1 MQVIVLV
8 KANKASE
15 EGQMPSQELMTKMGA
30 FNQELIN
37 AGIMLN
43 GAGLEASSK
52 GKRMRF
58 SGPAPLVTD
67 GPFAETKE
75 LVSGFWIWKVESME
89 QAVELAK
96 RAPFPPELLQQLPAH
111 AWPRNYYQ

>member
-15 EGQMPSQELMTKMGA
+15 EGQLPSPELIAKMGA

-43 GAGLEASSK
+43 GAGLDPSSK
-52 GKRMRF
+52 GKRLRF
-58 SGPAPLVTD
+58 NGPTPLVTD

-89 QAVELAK
+89 QAIEWAK
-96 RAPFPPELLQQLPAH
+96 KAPFPPELDTHIELRAI
-111 AWPRNYYQ
+111 RG

>member
-15 EGQMPSQELMTKMGA
+15 EGQMPSQELMAKMGA
-30 FNQELIN
+30 FNQELIK

-43 GAGLEASSK
+43 GAGLEPSSK
-52 GKRMRF
+52 GKRLRF
-58 SGPAPLVTD
+58 NGPAPLVTD

-89 QAVELAK
+89 QAVEWAK
-96 RAPFPPELLQQLPAH
+96 RAPFPPELDAH
-111 AWPRNYYQ
+111 IELRAIRG

>member
-1 MQVIVLV
+1 MQVIVMV

-15 EGQMPSQELMTKMGA
+15 EGQMPSQELITKMGA
-30 FNQELIN
+30 FNQELIQ

-58 SGPAPLVTD
+58 NGPSPLVID

-75 LVSGFWIWKVESME
+75 LVSGFWIWKVESVE
-89 QAVELAK
+89 QAVEIAR
-96 RAPFPPELLQQLPAH
+96 RAPFPPELDTVIEIRAI
-111 AWPRNYYQ
+111 RG